1 MTDCAA
7 QLDAVISR
15 AFPSLSI
22 DPNGNGRRRPD
33 LRHSRHRLRTRA
45 PLPKSSKRLLV
56 APIGNVRSGDEKG
69 FHRRRGGHH
78 WPASPRT
85 SRRARG
91 HRDYLTHGRRPQGS
105 REARR
110 VPKLRGCGHLV
121 SSRRCRHEAVSLVTD
136 PDVVIIDAS
145 TAHRVADDWTYGFP
159 ELDADQAAKV
169 AASKRIANPG
179 CYPTGMIAL
188 VRPLVDAGIVSQEV
202 GLVVHAISGY
212 SGGGKQLMAIHQTGE
227 AEPWGAYGAWN
238 REPDEKTSRTLRI
251 TS

>member
-1 MTDCAA
+1 MAAVGLIFDIHATVSGHARLFQNLRNASLSRRSVTCAA
-7 QLDAVISR
+7 ATKKVFIDGEAGTTGLQVRERLAAREDIEIISLTGDDRKDLEKRAEYLNSADAAI
-15 AFPSLSI
+15 LCL
-22 DPNGNGRRRPD
+22 PD
-33 LRHSRHRLRTRA
+33 DA
-45 PLPKSSKRLLV
+45 
-56 APIGNVRSGDEKG
+56 AI
-69 FHRRRGGHH
+69 
-78 WPASPRT
+78 
-85 SRRARG
+85 
-91 HRDYLTHGRRPQGS
+91 
-105 REARR
+105 
-110 VPKLRGCGHLV
+110 
-121 SSRRCRHEAVSLVTD
+121 EAVSLVTD

-159 ELDADQAAKV
+159 ELDADQAEKV